1 MEDDEDAE
9 ADEPD
14 ESSTNQDTATSG
26 TNAHT
31 TENGSGATRIPAL
44 RRARPPTTSTVY
56 TPPPRNPA
64 LTATIVL
71 GDEYDGEHG
80 DALPFKVG
88 QRELAG
94 TWFYVLDWKKQKTW
108 PTDEIRPETVPVVFQ
123 SNDDPEAVSNL
134 DYVRTS
140 FSSLYC
146 VLPCSSG
153 VRYTVFGR

>member
-1 MEDDEDAE
+1 M
-9 ADEPD
+9 
-14 ESSTNQDTATSG
+14 
-26 TNAHT
+26 
-31 TENGSGATRIPAL
+31 
-44 RRARPPTTSTVY
+44 Y

-94 TWFYVLDWKKQKTW
+94 TWFYVQDWKKQKTW
-108 PTDEIRPETVPVVFQ
+108 PTDEIRPEAVPVVFQ

-140 FSSLYC
+140 FFFSLLFSLRS
-146 VLPCSSG
+146 LPPIG
-153 VRYTVFGR
+153 RVTQQDFGRRS